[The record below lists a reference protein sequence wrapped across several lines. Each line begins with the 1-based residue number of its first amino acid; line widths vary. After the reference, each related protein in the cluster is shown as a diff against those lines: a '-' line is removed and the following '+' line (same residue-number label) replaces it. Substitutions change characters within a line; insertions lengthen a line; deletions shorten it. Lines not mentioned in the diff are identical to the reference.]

1 MDQELASRLELCGN
15 LGFASLADAHQL
27 IVACAKAGIGGLSR
41 KRLRAEELQKL
52 GYTLLVMRELGYS
65 DSYLLD
71 LGYKSP
77 LLKKETETIPDEAAN
92 EDKKELDA
100 LIASGASYMEL
111 KANGYGVHRCKGAGY
126 SPGELG
132 RLGFPLSDLAKE
144 YSVVQ
149 LKNEGF
155 DARELLRHF
164 TGRDLRTAGFTA
176 RQLKNE
182 GFGIE
187 ELRGFGFNE
196 NELVTAEYSN
206 KERLKS
212 GLRKRTIDDSGY

>member
-1 MDQELASRLELCGN
+1 
-15 LGFASLADAHQL
+15 L

-52 GYTLLVMRELGYS
+52 GYTVSVMRELGYADS
-65 DSYLLD
+65 DLVD

-77 LLKKETETIPDEAAN
+77 LLKREDETVSEGAVN
-92 EDKKELDA
+92 EDKKELDT
-100 LIASGASYMEL
+100 LIASGAGYMEL
-111 KANGYGVHRCKGAGY
+111 KAHGYGVHRCKCAGY
-126 SPGELG
+126 SPAELG

-144 YSVVQ
+144 YSAVQ

-164 TGRDLRTAGFTA
+164 SGHDLRNAGFTA